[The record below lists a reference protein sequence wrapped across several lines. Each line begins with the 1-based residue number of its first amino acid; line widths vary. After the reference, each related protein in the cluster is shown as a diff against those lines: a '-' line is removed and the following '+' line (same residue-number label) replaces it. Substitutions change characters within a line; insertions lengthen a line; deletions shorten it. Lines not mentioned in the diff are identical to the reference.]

1 MAELK
6 DYEEAYLKKKEEP
19 FKIAMAEKDM
29 LHYARWM
36 FEEFHEE
43 TLLESWYHELL
54 CKVLMAVYRGEITRL
69 IINIPPS
76 YGKTEF
82 AVKLFISWVLGQND
96 KLRSIYA
103 TYDDKLATE
112 TPADVK
118 NMIKSKAYQKVFGE
132 KKLAKGADQKWY
144 LDKDGRK
151 IGGMFSTTLGGGI
164 TGFHGDFLIIDDPMK
179 AALANNRAER
189 ESVKNWYESSS
200 TTRLRKSNQ
209 NAAIIVIMQRLHED
223 DLVGYLLDGED
234 SEQWTHINLT
244 GIEDKEQVYEFFD
257 FYYHRKANEPL
268 NEHMETVQM
277 LEAQKLAMKDKWYPQ
292 YMQDPRTIET
302 GYVIEDDFTYV
313 ASWELEEDNK
323 CISIDPA
330 QSVKETADNR
340 AITLIGVCENKD
352 KIELYNVYGTW
363 YGKWTNDI
371 FVDQIITVMADN
383 PRVPVWMESSGG
395 GILTEQNLRKKL
407 KVVNAHRK
415 QDGKPIIPNTLQLF
429 NPKRSISKNQ
439 KIDDSIVNYLKDH
452 QIRFVIGGTGQEQVK
467 KEYKSFHPE
476 RDSKEDD
483 CMETIA
489 NVVVNDFVVAK
500 RPVKSKTTVNIGHRQ
515 NKNKSTWRI

>member
-1 MAELK
+1 MTEIEQALI
-6 DYEEAYLKKKEEP
+6 KKKEEP
-19 FKIAMAEKDM
+19 FKIALAKKDM

-43 TLLESWYHELL
+43 PLLESWYHELL

-69 IINIPPS
+69 IINVPPS

-118 NMIKSKAYQKVFGE
+118 NMIKSSAYAKVFGD

-223 DLVGYLLDGED
+223 DLVGYLLDGDDGEK
-234 SEQWTHINLT
+234 WTHLNLT
-244 GIEDKEQVYEFFD
+244 GIEDKEQVYEFMD
-257 FYYHRKANEPL
+257 FYYLRPANEPL
-268 NEHMETVQM
+268 NVHMETVEM
-277 LEAQKLAMKDKWYPQ
+277 LEAQKIAMRDKWYSQ
-292 YMQDPRTIET
+292 YLQDPRTVET

-313 ASWELEEDNK
+313 ATWELVEDNQ

-330 QSVKETADNR
+330 QSIKQTADNR
-340 AITLIGVCENKD
+340 AISHVGVFENEK
-352 KIELYNVYGTW
+352 KIEMYNVYGTW
-363 YGKWTNDI
+363 FGKWKNSE
-371 FVDQIITVMADN
+371 FVDQIITVMEAN
-383 PRVPVWMESSGG
+383 PRVPVFMESSGG
-395 GILTEQNLRKKL
+395 GILTEQNLKTKL
-407 KVVNAHRK
+407 KEVNAQRK
-415 QDGKPIIPNTLQLF
+415 QDGKPIITNKITLF
-429 NPKRSISKNQ
+429 NPKTSISKNQ
-439 KIDDSIVNYLKDH
+439 KIEDSIDNYLKDH
-452 QIRFVIGGTGQEQVK
+452 QIRFVKGGTGQEQVK
-467 KEYKSFHPE
+467 KEYKAFHPE

-483 CMETIA
+483 CIETIA

-500 RPVKSKTTVNIGHRQ
+500 RPPKPKTTIQTNNPRH
-515 NKNKSTWRI
+515 NSKSWRI